1 MDGTILIMDYSAY
14 ERQKIRHIIDKTGSF
29 TIIEVGDIKQF
40 MLIDLNID
48 DLKLVVMDL
57 AFPRETDGFNAL
69 DMIRSSVG
77 GNVPV
82 IIVTQ
87 SERPELRQEALK
99 YSVNDYIVKPYQLK
113 RLEGSIR
120 SFIPIEKEF
129 YYDTHNIENIIMSF
143 DNYIEREF
151 KFSNRTGIPL
161 SLILITTLQLGSQTQ
176 SGESITDD
184 YKASVFSVAAKKAR
198 DALRATDTIVLNQ
211 NRDILIVLPC
221 TDAAGTQLVSEKIKK
236 SMESEFS
243 KMRIDRNEYIYPV
256 HVTFPEDGSN
266 FQMLMQKAFKRIAD
280 KEMLEKIVSIPSGT
294 RRYADK
300 SYNRYRRWL

>member
-129 YYDTHNIENIIMSF
+129 YYDTRNIENIIMSF

>member
-120 SFIPIEKEF
+120 SFTPIEKEF
-129 YYDTHNIENIIMSF
+129 YYDTRNIENIIMSF

-243 KMRIDRNEYIYPV
+243 KMRIDRTEYIYPV